1 MSSFDPDNF
10 GSTSSGRGRGSSS
23 YDDHDSGRSSGRSGE
38 SGFRT
43 VPLVLTILFALVALV
58 CTVISFGLGTD
69 LTAEQESQKSILLLA
84 GMASFIALI
93 VVGRKIK
100 R

>member
-10 GSTSSGRGRGSSS
+10 GAPSSSSKSRGSSS
-23 YDDHDSGRSSGRSGE
+23 YDNYDSGRSGDSS
-38 SGFRT
+38 FRT
-43 VPLVLTILFALVALV
+43 VPLVLTIVFALIAVV
-58 CTVISFGLGTD
+58 CVVMSFGLGTD
-69 LTAEQESQKSILLLA
+69 LTSEQETMKSILLL
-84 GMASFIALI
+84 GGIASFIALI